1 MNTAIIVAAG
11 TGTRFGSE
19 RPKQFL
25 DILGKPVI
33 IHTIERFERCGAIDG
48 IVLVLS
54 NTGRAEFDAISR
66 KFSFSKLKSIVIGGA
81 TRVDSVRRGFDAVD
95 TVTDVVLVHDGARPL
110 VTCAEIEATVE
121 LASETG
127 AASLV
132 GSVTDTIKRVDGS
145 VIAETI
151 DRSTLR
157 RALTPQA
164 FKYDILKRALSMD
177 EPDENATDEC
187 YLVEKL
193 GVTVSFVEGSSRNI
207 KITHADD
214 LSLAEFYLRQE
225 AKVE

>member
-54 NTGRAEFDAISR
+54 NTGRAEFGAISR

>member
-11 TGTRFGSE
+11 TGTRFGSG
-19 RPKQFL
+19 RAKQFL

-33 IHTIERFERCGAIDG
+33 IHTIERFEKCGAIDE

-54 NTGRAEFDAISR
+54 NTGREEFDDISS
-66 KFSFSKLKSIVIGGA
+66 KFSFSKLKSIVTGGA

-95 TVTDVVLVHDGARPL
+95 TASDVVLVHDGARPL
-110 VTCAEIEATVE
+110 VTCSEIGATVE
-121 LASETG
+121 LALETG
-127 AASLV
+127 AACLV

-151 DRSTLR
+151 DRSSLR

-164 FKYDILKRALSMD
+164 FRYDILKRAVSMH
-177 EPDENATDEC
+177 EPDDNATDEC

-193 GVTVSFVEGSSRNI
+193 GVIVSFVEGSSRNI

-225 AKVE
+225 AKVV